1 VPFWIAFALSGV
13 VAAAIGFFVGFV
25 SLRLKGH
32 YFSIFTL
39 CVGYIM
45 YLLVEKWESLTHG
58 TVGDCLDFERM
69 QFAERGDLIE
79 RQRGVVYQPYSR
91 SFWHEQLLSHRYSP
105 SVRPRRGRGR
115 GINH

>member
-1 VPFWIAFALSGV
+1 MVRVAFSAGDLVSGKLSGRDRV
-13 VAAAIGFFVGFV
+13 EALDA
-25 SLRLKGH
+25 LRR
-32 YFSIFTL
+32 F
-39 CVGYIM
+39 
-45 YLLVEKWESLTHG
+45 